1 MDFLAYM
8 HNLKMVN
15 TEHLLFGEGAI
26 VMAQIDPVSRV
37 HIRVREENMK
47 ERSRTSIMTVT
58 AFLLGFG
65 LGGLS
70 LHYASA
76 QGMFGL
82 STSVSQLGSALVDM
96 QKNVDD
102 LQKNMGTIKQ
112 VKDQLTSL
120 SPQGGGIPGG
130 IDKLKKDSDTL
141 KGMVPKF

>member
-1 MDFLAYM
+1 MKNK
-8 HNLKMVN
+8 H
-15 TEHLLFGEGAI
+15 TTI
-26 VMAQIDPVSRV
+26 VTI
-37 HIRVREENMK
+37 
-47 ERSRTSIMTVT
+47 T

-102 LQKNMGTIKQ
+102 LQKNMGTVKQ

-120 SPQGGGIPGG
+120 SSQGGGTPGG
-130 IDKLKKDSDTL
+130 ELLKKGSDSL
-141 KGMVPKF
+141 KDMMPK

>member
-1 MDFLAYM
+1 
-8 HNLKMVN
+8 
-15 TEHLLFGEGAI
+15 
-26 VMAQIDPVSRV
+26 
-37 HIRVREENMK
+37 MK
-47 ERSRTSIMTVT
+47 NKSTAIMTIT

-76 QGMFGL
+76 QGILGL

-102 LQKNMGTIKQ
+102 LQKNMGTVKQ

-120 SPQGGGIPGG
+120 SPQGGGITGG
-130 IDKLKKDSDTL
+130 GLGKKGSDLFKDMT
-141 KGMVPKF
+141 PK

>member
-1 MDFLAYM
+1 
-8 HNLKMVN
+8 
-15 TEHLLFGEGAI
+15 
-26 VMAQIDPVSRV
+26 
-37 HIRVREENMK
+37 MK
-47 ERSRTSIMTVT
+47 DRSRTSIMIVT
-58 AFLLGFG
+58 AFLMGCG

-102 LQKNMGTIKQ
+102 LQRNMVTVKQ

-130 IDKLKKDSDTL
+130 DKLKKGRDSL
-141 KGMVPKF
+141 KDMVPRF

>member
-1 MDFLAYM
+1 MSYSAFAHISEFAYP
-8 HNLKMVN
+8 LKM
-15 TEHLLFGEGAI
+15 LMGEGK
-26 VMAQIDPVSRV
+26 MNNRV
-37 HIRVREENMK
+37 
-47 ERSRTSIMTVT
+47 RTSIMIGT
-58 AFLLGFG
+58 AFLIGFG

-120 SPQGGGIPGG
+120 SPQGGEIPGT
-130 IDKLKKDSDTL
+130 DKLKKGSESL
-141 KGMVPKF
+141 KDMIPKF

>member
-1 MDFLAYM
+1 
-8 HNLKMVN
+8 
-15 TEHLLFGEGAI
+15 
-26 VMAQIDPVSRV
+26 
-37 HIRVREENMK
+37 MK
-47 ERSRTSIMTVT
+47 DRSRTSIMIVT
-58 AFLLGFG
+58 AFLMGCG

-102 LQKNMGTIKQ
+102 LQENMVTVKQ

-130 IDKLKKDSDTL
+130 DKLKKGRDSL
-141 KGMVPKF
+141 KDMVPKF

>member
-1 MDFLAYM
+1 
-8 HNLKMVN
+8 
-15 TEHLLFGEGAI
+15 
-26 VMAQIDPVSRV
+26 
-37 HIRVREENMK
+37 MK
-47 ERSRTSIMTVT
+47 DRSRTSIMIVT
-58 AFLLGFG
+58 AFLVGCG

-102 LQKNMGTIKQ
+102 LQENMGIVKQ

-130 IDKLKKDSDTL
+130 DKPKKRA
-141 KGMVPKF
+141 

>member
-1 MDFLAYM
+1 
-8 HNLKMVN
+8 
-15 TEHLLFGEGAI
+15 
-26 VMAQIDPVSRV
+26 
-37 HIRVREENMK
+37 MK
-47 ERSRTSIMTVT
+47 DRSRTSIMIVT
-58 AFLLGFG
+58 AFLMGCG

-102 LQKNMGTIKQ
+102 LQKNMGIVKQ

-120 SPQGGGIPGG
+120 SPQGEGIPGG
-130 IDKLKKDSDTL
+130 DKLKKGRDSL
-141 KGMVPKF
+141 KDMVPKF

>member
-1 MDFLAYM
+1 
-8 HNLKMVN
+8 
-15 TEHLLFGEGAI
+15 
-26 VMAQIDPVSRV
+26 
-37 HIRVREENMK
+37 MK
-47 ERSRTSIMTVT
+47 SKSRTSIIIVT

-82 STSVSQLGSALVDM
+82 STSVSQLGSALLEM

-141 KGMVPKF
+141 KSMVPNF

>member
-1 MDFLAYM
+1 M
-8 HNLKMVN
+8 KN
-15 TEHLLFGEGAI
+15 THISI
-26 VMAQIDPVSRV
+26 VIG
-37 HIRVREENMK
+37 
-47 ERSRTSIMTVT
+47 T

-102 LQKNMGTIKQ
+102 LQKNMGTVKQ
-112 VKDQLTSL
+112 VKDQLSSL
-120 SPQGGGIPGG
+120 SPQGGGVPGG
-130 IDKLKKDSDTL
+130 DKLKKGSESL
-141 KGMVPKF
+141 KDMVPKF

>member
-1 MDFLAYM
+1 
-8 HNLKMVN
+8 
-15 TEHLLFGEGAI
+15 
-26 VMAQIDPVSRV
+26 
-37 HIRVREENMK
+37 MK
-47 ERSRTSIMTVT
+47 SKSRTSIIIVT

-82 STSVSQLGSALVDM
+82 STSVSQLGSALVEM
-96 QKNVDD
+96 QKNVDG

-112 VKDQLTSL
+112 IKDQLTSL

-141 KGMVPKF
+141 KGMVPNF

>member
-1 MDFLAYM
+1 
-8 HNLKMVN
+8 
-15 TEHLLFGEGAI
+15 
-26 VMAQIDPVSRV
+26 
-37 HIRVREENMK
+37 MK
-47 ERSRTSIMTVT
+47 DRSRTSIMIVT
-58 AFLLGFG
+58 AFLMGCG

-76 QGMFGL
+76 QGMYGL

-102 LQKNMGTIKQ
+102 LQENMVTVKQ

-130 IDKLKKDSDTL
+130 DKLKKGRDSL
-141 KGMVPKF
+141 KDMVPKF